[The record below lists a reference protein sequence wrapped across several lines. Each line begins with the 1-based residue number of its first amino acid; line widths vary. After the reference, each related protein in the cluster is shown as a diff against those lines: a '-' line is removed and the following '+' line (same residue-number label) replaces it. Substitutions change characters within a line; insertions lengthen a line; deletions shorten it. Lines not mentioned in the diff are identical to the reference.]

1 MNENE
6 ALRFL
11 CFTSTFEKYFGWLM
25 CISKFETCKGA
36 FYQIRGEIS
45 IKENLHLVRMNWLT
59 TLFDLYENQSLFILI
74 TKSVLKLEGIK
85 N

>member
-11 CFTSTFEKYFGWLM
+11 CFTY
-25 CISKFETCKGA
+25 KGA

-45 IKENLHLVRMNWLT
+45 IKENLHLV
-59 TLFDLYENQSLFILI
+59 
-74 TKSVLKLEGIK
+74 
-85 N
+85 